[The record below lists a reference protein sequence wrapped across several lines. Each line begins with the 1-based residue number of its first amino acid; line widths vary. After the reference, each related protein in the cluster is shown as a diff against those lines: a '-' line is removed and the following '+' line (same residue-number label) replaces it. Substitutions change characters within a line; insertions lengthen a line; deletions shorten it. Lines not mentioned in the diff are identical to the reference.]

1 MLEITQIMQP
11 FHKAMAHLQKT
22 DLKNIENLNKG
33 ISISKECLYNLR
45 LKIRDMDKFP
55 DTKSEINF
63 FKTDKPF
70 VLGYLKYFVN
80 LHAYLMEKPTAD
92 ITKQRQF
99 IHTKLEKLEDCKK
112 KQLNFWNYYKHNEAS
127 LDHIYF
133 IRGNNDLDIV
143 NDSSRHFSDPEFSTS
158 HDNLVGK
165 FIAYDLLV
173 NFYNDELLL
182 LKKIESGN
190 YNEETKPAILN
201 DLSWTATKTDL
212 VEIIY
217 ALQASGALRNGNAE
231 ISKIAKVCNTLF
243 DMDLGNVY
251 KTYSEIKSREID
263 RTKFIDKLKIS
274 LETRMN
280 YEDSK

>member
-1 MLEITQIMQP
+1 MREITGIMQP
-11 FHKAMAHLQKT
+11 FHKAMAHIQKT
-22 DLKNIENLNKG
+22 DLKNIVSLNKG

-45 LKIRDMDKFP
+45 LKIREMNNFP
-55 DTKSEINF
+55 DSKSEINF
-63 FKTDKPF
+63 FKNDKPF

-80 LHAYLMEKPTAD
+80 LHAYMMEKPTAD
-92 ITKQRQF
+92 ITKQRKF
-99 IHTKLEKLEDCKK
+99 IHKRLEKLEECKK
-112 KQLNFWNYYKHNEAS
+112 KQLNFWNYYKHNEVS
-127 LDHIYF
+127 LDYIYF

-173 NFYNDELLL
+173 NFYNEELLL
-182 LKKIESGN
+182 LKKIESGS
-190 YNEETKPAILN
+190 YTEETNPAILN
-201 DLSWTATKTDL
+201 NLSWTATKTDL
-212 VEIIY
+212 IEIIY
-217 ALQASGALRNGNAE
+217 ALQASGAIRNGQAE
-231 ISKIAKVCNTLF
+231 ISKMANVCSTLF

-251 KTYSEIKSREID
+251 KTYSEIKNREID

-280 YEDSK
+280 YEDRK

>member
-1 MLEITQIMQP
+1 MREITQIMQS
-11 FHKAMAHLQKT
+11 FRKEMAHLQKT
-22 DLKNIENLNKG
+22 DLKNIENLNNG
-33 ISISKECLYNLR
+33 ITISKECLYRLR
-45 LKIRDMDKFP
+45 LKIRDINSFP
-55 DTKSEINF
+55 DSKSEISF

-80 LHAYLMEKPTAD
+80 LHAYMMEKPTAD
-92 ITKQRQF
+92 LNKQRLF
-99 IHTKLEKLEDCKK
+99 INKRLEKLEDCKK
-112 KQLNFWNYYKHNEAS
+112 KQLIFWNYYKHNEER

-133 IRGNNDLDIV
+133 IRGNNDLAIV

-190 YNEETKPAILN
+190 YAEETKPEILK

-217 ALQASGALRNGNAE
+217 ALQASGALRNGQAE
-231 ISKIAKVCNTLF
+231 ISRIANVCSNLF
-243 DMDLGNVY
+243 EIDLGNVY

-263 RTKFIDKLKIS
+263 RTKFIDKLKVS

-280 YEDSK
+280 YDDSK

>member
-1 MLEITQIMQP
+1 M
-11 FHKAMAHLQKT
+11 
-22 DLKNIENLNKG
+22 
-33 ISISKECLYNLR
+33 
-45 LKIRDMDKFP
+45 
-55 DTKSEINF
+55 
-63 FKTDKPF
+63 
-70 VLGYLKYFVN
+70 
-80 LHAYLMEKPTAD
+80 MEKPTAD
-92 ITKQRQF
+92 LNKQRLF
-99 IHTKLEKLEDCKK
+99 IHKRLEKLEDCKK
-112 KQLNFWNYYKHNEAS
+112 KQLIFWNYYKHNEER

-133 IRGNNDLDIV
+133 IRGNNDLAIV

-190 YNEETKPAILN
+190 YTEETKPEILK

-217 ALQASGALRNGNAE
+217 ALQASGALRNGQAE
-231 ISKIAKVCNTLF
+231 ISRIANVCSNLF
-243 DMDLGNVY
+243 EIDLGNVY

-263 RTKFIDKLKIS
+263 RTKFIDKLKVS

-280 YEDSK
+280 YDDSK